1 MILKSRYLSF
11 ILFIFLMSLAVSC
24 SSLKSSVAQDSKT
37 SSDLQKNSVAQ
48 IVAPGVTSGVIK
60 TVKDGGVILAQLT
73 LDKLQATNIQASE
86 VKNVS
91 VAFEGHAYTAFYD
104 QGRWLSLVAIPFNT
118 PPRTSELLW
127 TVKTAS
133 KNNVSIRE
141 SVEVID
147 GKYPQ
152 EKIQVETKYTQP
164 NPKTVARIQREQKQV
179 AALYLNRQTPRLW
192 KGNFS
197 LPVASKDNLM
207 SSRYGGKRMFNGEMK
222 SFHQGLDLRAGVDT
236 PVIAPE
242 RGRVVL
248 AQDLFFTGNTLILDH
263 GMGLFSI
270 YAHLNHLKV
279 KVGDEVQKEQLIAL
293 SGKTGRAS
301 GPHLHWGIVIHSQK
315 VDPETL
321 IHELQQITWGS

>member
-1 MILKSRYLSF
+1 
-11 ILFIFLMSLAVSC
+11 
-24 SSLKSSVAQDSKT
+24 
-37 SSDLQKNSVAQ
+37 
-48 IVAPGVTSGVIK
+48 
-60 TVKDGGVILAQLT
+60 
-73 LDKLQATNIQASE
+73 
-86 VKNVS
+86 
-91 VAFEGHAYTAFYD
+91 
-104 QGRWLSLVAIPFNT
+104 
-118 PPRTSELLW
+118 
-127 TVKTAS
+127 
-133 KNNVSIRE
+133 
-141 SVEVID
+141 
-147 GKYPQ
+147 
-152 EKIQVETKYTQP
+152 
-164 NPKTVARIQREQKQV
+164 
-179 AALYLNRQTPRLW
+179 
-192 KGNFS
+192 
-197 LPVASKDNLM
+197 M

-248 AQDLFFTGNTLILDH
+248 AQDLFFTGNTLIFDH

>member
-11 ILFIFLMSLAVSC
+11 ILFMFLMSLAVSC
-24 SSLKSSVAQDSKT
+24 SSLKNSVAQDSQ
-37 SSDLQKNSVAQ
+37 SSQEFQKKVSK
-48 IVAPGVTSGVIK
+48 VI
-60 TVKDGGVILAQLT
+60 KDGGVILAQLT
-73 LDKLQATNIQASE
+73 LDKLQALNIQASE
-86 VKNVS
+86 VKTVS
-91 VAFEGHAYTAFYD
+91 VAFEGHSYTAFYD

-127 TVKTAS
+127 SVRSVKTTS
-133 KNNVSIRE
+133 KNSVNIRE
-141 SVEVID
+141 PVEVVD
-147 GKYPQ
+147 GNYPQ
-152 EKIQVETKYTQP
+152 EKIQVESKYTQP
-164 NPKTVARIQREQKQV
+164 DPRTMARIQREQKQV
-179 AALYLNRQTPRLW
+179 AALYLKHQTPRLW

-197 LPVASKDNLM
+197 LPIASKENLM

-222 SFHQGLDLRAGVDT
+222 SFHQGLDLRAVIDT
-236 PVIAPE
+236 PVMAPE

-279 KVGDEVQKEQLIAL
+279 KVGDEVQKEQWIAL

-315 VDPETL
+315 VDPEIL
-321 IHELQQITWGS
+321 IQELQQITWGS